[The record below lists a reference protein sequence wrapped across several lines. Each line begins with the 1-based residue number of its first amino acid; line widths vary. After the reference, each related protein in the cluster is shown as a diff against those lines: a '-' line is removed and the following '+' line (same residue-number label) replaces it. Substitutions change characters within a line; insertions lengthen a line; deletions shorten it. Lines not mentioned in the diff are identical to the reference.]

1 MASIRTQRAR
11 VSHLTAQFPRLIL
24 TTPFLQQTYRYR
36 FQHQLRASH
45 DGKSHNRPPSTNPSE
60 DVNPPPSTRPAEIE
74 TPAPLG
80 PSASAGDK
88 AKQLLAY
95 GRAYLAFY
103 KSGVKNVYHNY
114 RASLPIRRS
123 LGIQSF
129 IPKTPP
135 PKAFLK
141 IGRGNGNQL
150 KIKTSRSTFQLVH
163 RAAYDARRMIPF
175 TIVLIVCGEF
185 TPLIVY
191 ALGNSITPFT
201 CRIPKQI
208 ERHRK
213 DMAENK
219 SAALKAHAQ
228 ASGGS
233 ATASTPEAGTEEE
246 LHLLS
251 VFARPDFARE
261 ASAGDILTACAVFG
275 LVESSYSYES
285 LVEPLYRKRLA
296 RHAEYLAVDDKMI
309 KSCGG
314 VTAMDSAEVR
324 IAVQERGGFGLP
336 TGSSAFEAE
345 MVERKWLNMWLK
357 KSQPETALLE
367 VGEVNLAS
375 STGNT

>member
-11 VSHLTAQFPRLIL
+11 VSNLTPQFPHLTL
-24 TTPFLQQTYRYR
+24 TTPFLQQTHRHR
-36 FQHQLRASH
+36 FQLQLRAPYTGES
-45 DGKSHNRPPSTNPSE
+45 SNRTPSPNFSE

-103 KSGVKNVYHNY
+103 KTGVKNVYHNY

-123 LGIQSF
+123 LGIQSY

-135 PKAFLK
+135 PKAFLTT
-141 IGRGNGNQL
+141 GRGNGTQL
-150 KIKTSRSTFQLVH
+150 KTKTSRSTFQLVH
-163 RAAYDARRMIPF
+163 RAAYDARRMVPF
-175 TIVLIVCGEF
+175 TFVLIICGEF

-208 ERHRK
+208 EGHRK
-213 DMAENK
+213 DLARNK
-219 SAALKAHAQ
+219 SVALKAHAQ
-228 ASGGS
+228 ASDGTAIAS
-233 ATASTPEAGTEEE
+233 APNAGTEEE

-251 VFARPDFARE
+251 VFARTDFARG
-261 ASAGDILTACAVFG
+261 ASARDILTACAAFG
-275 LVESSYSYES
+275 LVESSYSYEF

-314 VTAMDSAEVR
+314 VSAMESAEVR
-324 IAVQERGGFGLP
+324 IAVQERGGAGLP

-345 MVERKWLNMWLK
+345 MVERRWLNMWLK

-367 VGEVNLAS
+367 VGEINLAT
-375 STGNT
+375 STGNE